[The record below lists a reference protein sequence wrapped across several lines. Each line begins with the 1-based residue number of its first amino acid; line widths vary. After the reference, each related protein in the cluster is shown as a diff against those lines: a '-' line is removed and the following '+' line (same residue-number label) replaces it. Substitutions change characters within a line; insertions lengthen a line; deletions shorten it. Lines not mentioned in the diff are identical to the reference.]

1 MHPWLYVTKR
11 PTHRP
16 SNPHITLSLSPAG
29 CTACSLVLST
39 AASLG
44 LSLSVQLRCSAS
56 CSTVLCCA
64 VQCIFTAHQPAPGCV
79 VGTRRQ
85 APSAPLCL
93 DGVLNT
99 QTVCCWLRTTVLL
112 DGCLERVPTAGKPKP
127 GSHTPKRVSVMCCH
141 QAFKGVSTSGRPF
154 CTQQAQQRERCSRLN
169 RKRDSAGTTETE

>member
-1 MHPWLYVTKR
+1 M
-11 PTHRP
+11 
-16 SNPHITLSLSPAG
+16 
-29 CTACSLVLST
+29 
-39 AASLG
+39 
-44 LSLSVQLRCSAS
+44 
-56 CSTVLCCA
+56 
-64 VQCIFTAHQPAPGCV
+64 
-79 VGTRRQ
+79 GTRRQ

-154 CTQQAQQRERCSRLN
+154 LGTLLMVCTHSVLL
-169 RKRDSAGTTETE
+169 SAVKQ